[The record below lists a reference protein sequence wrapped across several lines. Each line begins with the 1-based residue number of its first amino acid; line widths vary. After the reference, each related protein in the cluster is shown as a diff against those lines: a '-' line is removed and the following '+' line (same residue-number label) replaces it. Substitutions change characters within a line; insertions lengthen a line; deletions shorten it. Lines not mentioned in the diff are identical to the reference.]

1 MKPFVKYLIAI
12 ALLSAGV
19 ALADVTVDTNHATV
33 AKQLSS
39 MTPAEKKQDQAYFTA
54 HSFEFSSIFK
64 SHHPGPYWI
73 LEKIKEFQLSSAQI
87 KQQEQLKSGMAK
99 STIAGNAA
107 LKRAYEKYAVDAAA
121 TMPLLAL
128 INRDIDAIGKA
139 QTHLAQVMVPYHL
152 KAYAALN
159 PDQQAIYR
167 QLVAQSNPVPEPAVG
182 GSTLEQRFARLDANN
197 DGYITWEEALP
208 SRTSDFDKMDKN
220 QDKRITP
227 DEFGGVLPFASFDKN
242 KDGAI
247 SKAEF
252 LDVHHRMFMK
262 FDADGDKRI
271 SPSEFATAQHAA
283 GK

>member
-1 MKPFVKYLIAI
+1 MKPFAKYLIAI
-12 ALLSAGV
+12 ALWSAGV
-19 ALADVTVDTNHATV
+19 ALAEVTVNTDHAAG
-33 AKQLSS
+33 AKPLSS

-73 LEKIKEFQLSSAQI
+73 LEKTKEFQLSSAQI
-87 KQQEQLKSGMAK
+87 KQQEQLKYGMAK

-107 LKRAYEKYAVDAAA
+107 LKRAYEKYAVDAAV
-121 TMPLLAL
+121 TMPSLAL
-128 INRDIDAIGKA
+128 LKRDIDAIGKA
-139 QTHLAQVMVPYHL
+139 QTHLAQLMVPFHL

-159 PDQQAIYR
+159 PTQQALYR
-167 QLVAQSNPVPEPAVG
+167 QLVAQSNPASKPASGEP
-182 GSTLEQRFARLDANN
+182 SLEQRFGRLDANK

-208 SRTSDFDKMDKN
+208 SRTNDFDKMDKN
-220 QDKRITP
+220 QDQRVTP
-227 DEFGGVLPFASFDKN
+227 DEFGGALPFASFDQN

-252 LDVHHRMFMK
+252 LDTHHRMFMK
-262 FDADGDKRI
+262 FDADGDQRI